1 MRDVRIKKYFK
12 KLPYTYAFGFHPTI
26 ELIRTK
32 PTKVVKVLFKNEA
45 NRFKETEQIRHLCRQ
60 KRIKVEFNNKL
71 VDKIAHKSN
80 TYAVGIF
87 QKYEDQPDPTRNHIV
102 LVNPSDFGN
111 LGTIIRSMVAFNFF
125 DLILIKPAADIFN
138 PMVISTTTGALFKI
152 RFKHYN
158 NFVQYVDE
166 YEYHKKFLFRL
177 DGESKLRK
185 TKFKTPYSLVF
196 GHETKGLPNILNQY
210 GEKIV
215 IDHSK
220 HIDSL
225 NIAMSA
231 SIAMYEADN
240 KTEKILREKK

>member
-1 MRDVRIKKYFK
+1 MRDVKIKKYFK
-12 KLPYTYAFGFHPTI
+12 KLPYTYAFGFIPTL
-26 ELIRTK
+26 ELLRTK
-32 PTKVVKVLFKNEA
+32 PTRVHKVLFKNESH
-45 NRFKETEQIRHLCRQ
+45 RFKETEQIRHLCRQ
-60 KRIKVEFNNKL
+60 KRIKHEFNNRL
-71 VDKIAHKSN
+71 VDKIAHKDN

-87 QKYEDQPDPTRNHIV
+87 KKYEDQPDPTRNHIV

-138 PMVISTTTGALFKI
+138 PKVISTTTGALFKI
-152 RFKHYN
+152 RFKHYDS
-158 NFVQYVDE
+158 FKDYVDE
-166 YEYHKKFLFRL
+166 YEFHKCFLFKL
-177 DGESKLRK
+177 GGKSKLKK

-196 GHETKGLPNILNQY
+196 GHETKGLDASLDQY
-210 GEKIV
+210 GETIL
-215 IDHSK
+215 IEQSK

-240 KTEKILREKK
+240 KTGKI